1 MEAEEAESQQHVKR
15 ISLDPSAVLKAQS
28 QQSIIRDYAY
38 NPTDPLFHGPSS
50 SSSSLDQTHSLSLDL
65 EQIRLDGP
73 PYDEDADLASPQLQG
88 HGFAFQASHEDEEVH
103 GRAIA
108 LFDFMP
114 EHENEVALREG
125 QLVWVSYRHG
135 QGWLVAEDPAT
146 GESGLIPE
154 DYVQLIGDFTG
165 EELGVLHSQLSH
177 SSHLQHDPPEEEAE
191 SSLEEDE
198 WIDEPDDK
206 DPQRALSPALPESQA
221 TSPTPSQQLRT
232 PVSRRTSQ
240 MGGGGHDD

>member
-1 MEAEEAESQQHVKR
+1 MEEAEAESQQHVKR
-15 ISLDPSAVLKAQS
+15 ISLDPSVLKAQP
-28 QQSIIRDYAY
+28 QEFIVRDYAY
-38 NPTDPLFHGPSS
+38 NPTDPLFHGPTPSS
-50 SSSSLDQTHSLSLDL
+50 SPRSSLSLDL
-65 EQIRLDGP
+65 EQTRLDGP
-73 PYDEDADLASPQLQG
+73 PYDEDADLASPQFQG

-108 LFDFMP
+108 LFDFVP
-114 EHENEVALREG
+114 EHENEVALSEG

-154 DYVQLIGDFTG
+154 DYIQLIGDFTG
-165 EELGVLHSQLSH
+165 EELGVLHPQLSH
-177 SSHLQHDPPEEEAE
+177 SSHLQHDPSLPPEEEAE
-191 SSLEEDE
+191 SNLEEDE
-198 WIDEPDDK
+198 WIDEPDDT
-206 DPQRALSPALPESQA
+206 DPPRALSPALPESQA

-240 MGGGGHDD
+240 MGGYDG